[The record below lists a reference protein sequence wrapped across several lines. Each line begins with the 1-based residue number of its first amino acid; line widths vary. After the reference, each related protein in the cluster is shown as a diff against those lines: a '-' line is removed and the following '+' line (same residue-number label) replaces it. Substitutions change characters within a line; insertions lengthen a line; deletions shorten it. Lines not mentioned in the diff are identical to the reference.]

1 MHTCFGEIDFQDSR
15 KTQVL
20 NYLGRIYY
28 ATKLT
33 RRKISKYKKILT
45 FSGMSD
51 HPSIDCCNL
60 NVTTRGSGIMTI
72 SYRKPNQTLID
83 LGSHSPRQSFIP
95 CNISFWNL
103 ILARLTFFGAR
114 YVLTYSPNHSSARDV
129 KYLDHPKMR

>member
-1 MHTCFGEIDFQDSR
+1 MHTCFGEIGFQDSR

-33 RRKISKYKKILT
+33 RRKNLTEQKILT

-60 NVTTRGSGIMTI
+60 NRPHVVQES
-72 SYRKPNQTLID
+72 
-83 LGSHSPRQSFIP
+83 
-95 CNISFWNL
+95 
-103 ILARLTFFGAR
+103 
-114 YVLTYSPNHSSARDV
+114 
-129 KYLDHPKMR
+129 